1 MDRTPLGTETSK
13 ENGMGVG
20 LEETA
25 VKNPLRRAVA
35 RWISIIVHPIAFPL
49 LTLAVIVWTTTQS
62 ARTASRWVLIA
73 VALTSVP
80 VAALVALQVLRGR
93 WTDLDV
99 SVRKQRYALYPFGL
113 ACMLLLLVVFV
124 WLDAPRVAVRAATA
138 WSLSNI
144 ADGLIN
150 LFYKVSAHAT
160 GAAVCAAL
168 LVVDATPVWGVV
180 GVCAALA
187 VGWSRVEL
195 GRHTPGQVLLGWGVG
210 VASTALALTLV

>member
-1 MDRTPLGTETSK
+1 MPRIIETSK

-20 LEETA
+20 VPEAA
-25 VKNPLRRAVA
+25 VKNPLRHSVA

-49 LTLAVIVWTTTQS
+49 LTLAIVIWTTTQS

-80 VAALVALQVLRGR
+80 VAALVAWQVLRGH

-113 ACMLLLLVVFV
+113 ACMLLLLAVFI
-124 WLDAPRVAVRAATA
+124 WLNAPIVAIRAATA

-150 LFYKVSAHAT
+150 LRYKVSAHAT

-168 LVVDATPVWGVV
+168 LVADATPTWGII

-195 GRHTPGQVLLGWGVG
+195 GRHTTGQVLLGWGVG
-210 VASTALALTLV
+210 IASTVISLTLV

>member
-1 MDRTPLGTETSK
+1 
-13 ENGMGVG
+13 MGVG
-20 LEETA
+20 LEGTA
-25 VKNPLRRAVA
+25 VKNPLRHTVA

-49 LTLAVIVWTTTQS
+49 LTLAIVVWTATQS

-80 VAALVALQVLRGR
+80 VAALVAWQVLRGR

-113 ACMLLLLVVFV
+113 ACMLLLLAVFI
-124 WLDAPRVAVRAATA
+124 WLDAPIVAIRAATA
-138 WSLSNI
+138 WSLSNV

-150 LFYKVSAHAT
+150 LRYKVSAHAT

-168 LVVDATPVWGVV
+168 LVADAAPAWGIA

-195 GRHTPGQVLLGWGVG
+195 GRHTTGQVLLGWGVG
-210 VASTALALTLV
+210 IASTAFALTLV

>member
-1 MDRTPLGTETSK
+1 
-13 ENGMGVG
+13 MGVG

-25 VKNPLRRAVA
+25 VKNPLRHSVA

-49 LTLAVIVWTTTQS
+49 LTLAVVVWTATQS
-62 ARTASRWVLIA
+62 GRTASRWVLIA

-80 VAALVALQVLRGR
+80 VAALVGWQVLRGR

-113 ACMLLLLVVFV
+113 ACMLLLLSVFI
-124 WLDAPRVAVRAATA
+124 LLHAPIVAIRAAA
-138 WSLSNI
+138 SWSFSNI

-150 LFYKVSAHAT
+150 LRYKVSAHAT

-168 LVVDATPVWGVV
+168 LVVDAAPAWGIA

-187 VGWSRVEL
+187 VGWSRIEL
-195 GRHTPGQVLLGWGVG
+195 GRHTTGQVLLGWGVG
-210 VASTALALTLV
+210 IASTALALTLV